1 MAGSIQKTR
10 DAIDNAIKG
19 STEIKPGN
27 YVTVKSEK
35 QGLFGKPF
43 IVLSGRCTSEKD
55 KAKVEEIAQQA
66 AGEVKVESRLRVSTT
81 S

>member
-1 MAGSIQKTR
+1 MAASMQKTR

-66 AGEVKVESRLRVSTT
+66 AGDVKIDSRLRVSST

>member
-19 STEIKPGN
+19 STDIKPGN
-27 YVTVKSEK
+27 YITVKTEK

-43 IVLSGRCTSEKD
+43 IVLTGRCTSEKD
-55 KAKVEEIAQQA
+55 KAKVDEVAQGA
-66 AGEVKVESRLRVSTT
+66 AGAVKVENRLRVSTT

>member
-19 STEIKPGN
+19 STEIRPGN

-35 QGLFGKPF
+35 QGIFGKPF
-43 IVLSGRCTSEKD
+43 ILLSGRCTSEKD
-55 KAKVEEIAQQA
+55 KAKIEEIAQQA
-66 AGEVKVESRLRVSTT
+66 AGNVKIDSRLRVSSTG
-81 S
+81 

>member
-1 MAGSIQKTR
+1 MALSPAKAR

-19 STEIKPGN
+19 SDEIKPGN
-27 YVTVKSEK
+27 YITVKVEK

-43 IVLSGRCTSEKD
+43 IALTGRCTSEKD
-55 KAKVEEIAQQA
+55 KAKAEEIAEGA
-66 AGEVKVESRLRVSTT
+66 AGGVKIESRLRVGSV

>member
-66 AGEVKVESRLRVSTT
+66 AGEVKIESRLRVSTT

>member
-19 STEIKPGN
+19 SAEIKPGN

-43 IVLSGRCTSEKD
+43 ILLSGRCTSEKD
-55 KAKVEEIAQQA
+55 KATIEEIAQQA
-66 AGEVKVESRLRVSTT
+66 AGDVKIDSRLRVSST

>member
-43 IVLSGRCTSEKD
+43 ILLSGRCTSEKD
-55 KAKVEEIAQQA
+55 KAKIEEIAQQA
-66 AGEVKVESRLRVSTT
+66 AGDVKIDSRLRVSST

>member
-19 STEIKPGN
+19 SAEIKPGN

-55 KAKVEEIAQQA
+55 KAKIEEIAQQA
-66 AGEVKVESRLRVSTT
+66 AGDVKIDSRLRVSST

>member
-35 QGLFGKPF
+35 KGLFGKPF

>member
-35 QGLFGKPF
+35 HGLFGKPF

-66 AGEVKVESRLRVSTT
+66 AGEVKIESRLRVSTT

>member
-55 KAKVEEIAQQA
+55 KVKVEEIAQQA

>member
-55 KAKVEEIAQQA
+55 KAKIEEIAQQA
-66 AGEVKVESRLRVSTT
+66 AGDVKIDSRLRVSST

>member
-19 STEIKPGN
+19 SSEIKPGN

-55 KAKVEEIAQQA
+55 KAKIEEIAQQA
-66 AGEVKVESRLRVSTT
+66 AGEVKIESRLRVSTT

>member
-1 MAGSIQKTR
+1 MAGSIQKAR

-19 STEIKPGN
+19 SSEIKPGN
-27 YVTVKSEK
+27 YITVKTDK

-43 IVLSGRCTSEKD
+43 IVLTGRCTSEKD
-55 KAKVEEIAQQA
+55 KAKVEEVATAA
-66 AGEVKVESRLRVSTT
+66 AGEFKVESQLRVSTT

>member
-19 STEIKPGN
+19 SDEIKPGN
-27 YVTVKSEK
+27 YITVKTEK

-43 IVLSGRCTSEKD
+43 IVLTGRCTSEKD
-55 KAKVEEIAQQA
+55 KSKVEEVAQAA
-66 AGEVKVESRLRVSTT
+66 AGEFKVDSRLRVSST